1 MFCSE
6 CGIEIP
12 NTANFCSGCG
22 ARIAELPPPQGTSI
36 SKSIPVQQV
45 TFGKAIEI
53 CFAKYASFNG
63 RASRPEFWWFYLF
76 TTLLTWGAT
85 LVDTSDFL
93 YIILS
98 VALLLPIVAAGA
110 RRLHDTGRSGWW
122 QLLALTVLGAIP
134 LVVWLASKGSEQ
146 DNRYGVAL

>member
-1 MFCSE
+1 MFCSK

-22 ARIAELPPPQGTSI
+22 ARIAGLPPPQGASI

-53 CFAKYASFNG
+53 CFAKYASFSG

-85 LVDTSDFL
+85 LVDTSDFV

-98 VALLLPIVAAGA
+98 FALLLPIVAAGA